1 MHLLLA
7 ILATGLHGMVV
18 RAPTT
23 PVCRLGTP
31 CSAPAVGVVLIFS
44 RDGREIARTTTGA
57 RGSYAVSLA
66 PGRYAVRLRFAPK
79 IGTGLRPAL
88 VTVPRGAS
96 ARVAFTVD
104 TGIR

>member
-7 ILATGLHGMVV
+7 ILATGLHGIVV

-23 PVCRLGTP
+23 PVCRVGVP

-44 RDGREIARTTTGA
+44 RDGREIGRTRTGA

-66 PGRYAVRLRFAPK
+66 PGRYTVRLRVAPT
-79 IGTGLRPAL
+79 IGTGLRPTV
-88 VTVPRGAS
+88 VTVPRTAPP
-96 ARVAFTVD
+96 RVAFTVD